1 MSHIDPQGFSD
12 LARQASL
19 QTQEMPLAVKT
30 SQSSLYIGV
39 PKETTFQEN
48 RVPLTPSAVELLVN
62 RGHEVVIGTG
72 AGTAAHF
79 SDKAYSEAGARIA
92 YDAKQV
98 FEADIILKVDPPTT
112 EEIEWMKPD
121 QLIISA
127 VQLASMNETFIK
139 NMARKKVNAI
149 AYEYYKDLSGSLP
162 IIRSMSEIAG
172 STSILIAAEYL
183 ASANQGKGE
192 MLGGIA
198 GIPPTEVVIIGAGT
212 VGEFAVRAALGLGAS
227 VKVFDNNLF
236 KLRRLQN
243 DIGERIFTSVIQP
256 NILRKALHTADVAVG
271 ALRGQ
276 DGRSPCVVTEEM
288 VMQMKAGS
296 VIVDVSIDHG
306 GCFET
311 SEVTNHMSP
320 VFRKHD
326 VIHYCV
332 PNISS
337 RVARTASYALSNVLA
352 PLVLQI
358 GESGGFMRYIWDN
371 PSVRSGVYM
380 FAGNLTNKHIGD
392 RTGLSSKDV
401 DLLMGG
407 FIK

>member
-1 MSHIDPQGFSD
+1 MTQENSGFTD
-12 LARQASL
+12 LARQAFL

-30 SQSSLYIGV
+30 AHNQLYIGV
-39 PKETTFQEN
+39 PQETTFQEN
-48 RVPLTPSAVELLVN
+48 RVPLTPSSVELLVN
-62 RGHEVVIGTG
+62 RGHEVVIGSG
-72 AGTAAHF
+72 AGKGANF
-79 SDKAYSEAGARIA
+79 SDKSFSEAGARIA
-92 YDAKQV
+92 YEPKQV
-98 FEADIILKVDPPTT
+98 FEADIILKVDPPTQD
-112 EEIEWMKPD
+112 EIEWMKPD
-121 QLIISA
+121 QLLISA
-127 VQLASMNETFIK
+127 IQLASLNELYIK
-139 NMARKKVNAI
+139 NLAKKKVNAI
-149 AYEYYKDLSGSLP
+149 AYEYFKDDSGSLP

-183 ASANQGKGE
+183 ASSNHGKGE

-212 VGEFAVRAALGLGAS
+212 VGEFAVRAALGLGAN

-243 DIGERIFTSVIQP
+243 DIGERVFTSVIQP
-256 NILRKALHTADVAVG
+256 NILKKALHSADVAVG

-288 VMQMKAGS
+288 VMQMKPGS

-352 PLVLQI
+352 PLILQI
-358 GESGGFMRYIWDN
+358 SESGGFNRFIWDN
-371 PSVRSGVYM
+371 PSVRSGIYM
-380 FAGNLTNKHIGD
+380 LNGNLTNMHIGQ
-392 RTGLSSKDV
+392 RINMNSKDV
-401 DLLMGG
+401 DLLIGG
-407 FIK
+407 FLK